1 MTLPIQMQKT
11 PAGIAGGKENGNLA
25 LKFPFFFPL
34 HLSLLIAF
42 TKLISMTDPSQ
53 LDGCP

>member
-25 LKFPFFFPL
+25 LKFPFFPL

>member
-1 MTLPIQMQKT
+1 MTLPIQMQKA

-25 LKFPFFFPL
+25 LKFPFFSL
-34 HLSLLIAF
+34 YLSLLIAF
-42 TKLISMTDPSQ
+42 TKLISITDHPQ

>member
-11 PAGIAGGKENGNLA
+11 PAGIAGGKENGNH
-25 LKFPFFFPL
+25 FEVPVFFPL

-42 TKLISMTDPSQ
+42 TKLISMTDHPQ
-53 LDGCP
+53 LDGSP